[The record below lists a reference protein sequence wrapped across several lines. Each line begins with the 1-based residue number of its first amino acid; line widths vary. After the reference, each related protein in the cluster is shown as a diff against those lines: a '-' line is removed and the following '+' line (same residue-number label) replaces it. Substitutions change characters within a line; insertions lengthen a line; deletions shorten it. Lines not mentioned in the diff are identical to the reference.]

1 MCHHWCLPK
10 LNIFQFFSLCHF
22 FPLTKSKPFF
32 LFCLKSENV
41 FSWSLT
47 KWRPPWLSI
56 AWLTR
61 GRENQLLSLKLLQC
75 CSVTRTKC
83 IRTNLKCL
91 FLAALQYFTSVSSHW
106 VYIRCMNSI
115 FCQCYFFCKR
125 NMKMFN
131 SIIYSLSYIKEMAQ
145 RHCCY
150 VMAGWMQ
157 SNYICCVQYL
167 TYCLHVYSIVITTI
181 VTSL

>member
-1 MCHHWCLPK
+1 MP
-10 LNIFQFFSLCHF
+10 FFSPH
-22 FPLTKSKPFF
+22 KIKAFF

-115 FCQCYFFCKR
+115 FCQCYFFVNETWKCLTVLYIPSVTLRKWLKDTAVTWWLVECKA
-125 NMKMFN
+125 
-131 SIIYSLSYIKEMAQ
+131 I
-145 RHCCY
+145 
-150 VMAGWMQ
+150 
-157 SNYICCVQYL
+157 
-167 TYCLHVYSIVITTI
+167 TYAVYNI
-181 VTSL
+181 